1 VVLKKII
8 KMALYKELHDLE
20 NELKKIESDNSTN
33 FIIKLVNSLKIK
45 SIKKKIKKISEKLVE
60 KKNCH

>member
-1 VVLKKII
+1 
-8 KMALYKELHDLE
+8 MALYKELHDLE
-20 NELKKIESDNSTN
+20 SELKKIESDNSTN
-33 FIIKLVNSLKIK
+33 FIIKFLNSLKIK